1 MADLHSRVRGALEDD
16 QGTEGLFGSPASAAV
31 RDDAEANIQAWG
43 YVYGLAYAIAKAE
56 DPYEP
61 ASEVGARARAVA
73 LPIYA
78 EYVGDLVAEG
88 QVP

>member
-1 MADLHSRVRGALEDD
+1 MADLHSRVRGALDDD
-16 QGTEGLFGSPASAAV
+16 QGTEGLFGNPASAAV

-61 ASEVGARARAVA
+61 ASEVAARARAAA

-78 EYVGDLVAEG
+78 GYVGDP
-88 QVP
+88 VPQEQPA